1 MNNGVELLGLLNR
14 HTNLAPLDSDL
25 INELP
30 IKVTTLEKV
39 HPKSEEAFQ
48 QWEVSVVL
56 CIRQLG
62 VFAWTDRQQT
72 RAYSFQSIG
81 LWFCEVLTIKL
92 EGGKDRVGED
102 TGLGRKARVHD
113 FVDAESLA

>member
-1 MNNGVELLGLLNR
+1 MNNDVKLLGLLNR

-72 RAYSFQSIG
+72 RAYPFSIDG
-81 LWFCEVLTIKL
+81 LWTIELK
-92 EGGKDRVGED
+92 GGRDRVGED
-102 TGLGRKARVHD
+102 TGLGKKARVHD